1 MKFYSKEKNMQ
12 NKITFIY
19 DCKPNETWSTPLSLL
34 NEFKE
39 RGWETEIVPIPNG
52 DDSALQLWIQQ
63 DTPTDVVLFMDW
75 GRFDSKWLDKNL
87 KPNSFWIQESG
98 DDPQNFERNYPKANR
113 FHYTITPDK
122 VSAEEYKIC
131 GINADWFPHWADTA
145 VQFPMNLEPEYVGV
159 TSRGRGGSEF
169 LDYLT
174 HWAEGAIGNQNGMN
188 AEEHT
193 KFLNK
198 GLMVIQNSRWKEITR
213 RIFEA
218 MACGKMV
225 LTDNL
230 PPETGL
236 RDMFIDGE
244 DIVYYDEMFD
254 CIEKMNYYNENEEER
269 ERIAYN
275 GMAKVIANHTQIQRV
290 DKLIEKYKLWKN
302 YQSA

>member
-1 MKFYSKEKNMQ
+1 M
-12 NKITFIY
+12 KITFIY
-19 DCKPNETWSTPLSLL
+19 DYKQNETWSTPLSLL

-52 DDSALQLWIQQ
+52 DDSQLQLWIQQ
-63 DTPTDVVLFMDW
+63 DTPTDIVLFMDW
-75 GRFDSKWLDKNL
+75 GRFDSKWLDKSL

-98 DDPQNFERNYPKANR
+98 DDPQNFERNYPKASK

-122 VSAEEYKIC
+122 VSAEEYRIC
-131 GINADWFPHWADTA
+131 GINADWVPHWADTA
-145 VQFPMNLEPEYVGV
+145 VQFPMNLEPQYVAV
-159 TSRGRGGSEF
+159 TSRGRGGSAF

-174 HWAEGAIGNQNGMN
+174 DWAEGAIGNRNGMD
-188 AEEHT
+188 AKEHT
-193 KFLNK
+193 EFLNT

-225 LTDNL
+225 LTDRL
-230 PPETGL
+230 DETTGL
-236 RDMFIDGE
+236 SEMFIDGE

-254 CIEKMNYYNENEEER
+254 CIEKINYYNENEEER

-290 DKLIEKYKLWKN
+290 DKLIEKWKN
-302 YQSA
+302 YRLV

>member
-1 MKFYSKEKNMQ
+1 MQ

-19 DCKPNETWSTPLSLL
+19 DYKPNETWSTPLSLL

-39 RGWETEIVPIPNG
+39 RGWETEIVPITAN

-63 DTPTDVVLFMDW
+63 DIPTDIVLFMDW
-75 GRFDSKWLDKNL
+75 GRIDSPYLDKDL
-87 KPNSFWIQESG
+87 KPSACWIQESG

-122 VSAEEYKIC
+122 ESAFEYRSR
-131 GINADWFPHWADTA
+131 GINAEWVPHWADIA
-145 VQFPMNLEPEYVGV
+145 VQFPMNLESKYVAV

-174 HWAEGAIGNQNGMN
+174 NWAEGAIGNQNGMN

-193 KFLNK
+193 KFLNT
-198 GLMVIQNSRWKEITR
+198 GLMVVQNSRWKEITR
-213 RIFEA
+213 RIFEG
-218 MACGKMV
+218 MACGKLV
-225 LTDNL
+225 LTDRL
-230 PPETGL
+230 DVAKGL
-236 RDMFIDGE
+236 EELFIDGQE
-244 DIVYYDEMFD
+244 IVLYDDMFD

-290 DKLIEKYKLWKN
+290 DRLIEKYKMYNK
-302 YQSA
+302 

>member
-1 MKFYSKEKNMQ
+1 M
-12 NKITFIY
+12 KITFIY
-19 DCKPNETWSTPLSLL
+19 DYKQNETWSTPLSLL

-52 DDSALQLWIQQ
+52 DDSQLQLWIQQ
-63 DTPTDVVLFMDW
+63 DTPTDIVLFMDW
-75 GRFDSKWLDKNL
+75 GGFDSKWLDKSL

-98 DDPQNFERNYPKANR
+98 DDPQNFERNYPKASK

-122 VSAEEYKIC
+122 VSAEEYRIC
-131 GINADWFPHWADTA
+131 GINADWVPHWADTA
-145 VQFPMNLEPEYVGV
+145 VQFPMNLEPQYVAV
-159 TSRGRGGSEF
+159 TSRGRGGSAF

-174 HWAEGAIGNQNGMN
+174 DWAEGAIGNRNGMD
-188 AEEHT
+188 AKEHT
-193 KFLNK
+193 EFLNT

-225 LTDNL
+225 LTDRL
-230 PPETGL
+230 DETTGL
-236 RDMFIDGE
+236 SEMFIDGE

-254 CIEKMNYYNENEEER
+254 CIEKINYYNENEEER

-290 DKLIEKYKLWKN
+290 DKLIEKWKN
-302 YQSA
+302 YQLA